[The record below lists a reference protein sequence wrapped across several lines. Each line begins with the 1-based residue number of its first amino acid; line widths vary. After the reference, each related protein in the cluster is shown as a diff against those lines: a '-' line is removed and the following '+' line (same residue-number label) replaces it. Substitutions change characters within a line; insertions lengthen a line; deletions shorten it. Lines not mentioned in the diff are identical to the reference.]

1 MVPGSVT
8 FVGAPKQQ
16 HVIITAFDYNA
27 DSFTETVVDNV
38 SALFPLIER
47 DSVTWINVD
56 GLHEPEVIK
65 QLGNHFNIHPLIQE
79 DIIHPVQRPK
89 FEDFDGHIYL
99 VLKSLVYRERECTID
114 SEQISILMF
123 KNCVITFQE
132 KTSKVFDP
140 VKERLRNNK
149 GRIRRVGSDYLVYS
163 LMDAV
168 IDNYFI
174 ILDRVGD
181 VIDDLEEGL
190 IHKPDQRRL
199 ATIHRMKREMLFLRK
214 SVWPLREVINGMQ
227 KNGSSLIHQETII
240 YFQDIY
246 DHTIQVIDT
255 IESLRDIVL
264 GMLDTYLSSLS
275 NRMGEI
281 MKVLTGIAT
290 IFMPLSFLAGVYGMN
305 FDYIPG
311 KEWKYGFF
319 ALLFFMAVIAL
330 LMFTFFKRRR
340 WF

>member
-8 FVGAPKQQ
+8 FIGAPRQE
-16 HVIITAFDYNA
+16 HVIISVIDY
-27 DSFTETVVDNV
+27 DKDTFTEKICKDV
-38 SALFPLIER
+38 SEIFPIVER
-47 DSVTWINVD
+47 ESVTWINVD

-65 QLGNHFNIHPLIQE
+65 QLGEYFKIHPLIQE

-89 FEDFDGHIYL
+89 FEDFDNHIYL
-99 VLKSLVYRERECTID
+99 VLKTLSYNERESRID
-114 SEQISILMF
+114 SEQISMLMF
-123 KNCVITFQE
+123 KNCVVTFQE
-132 KTSKVFDP
+132 KTGNVFDS
-140 VKERLRNNK
+140 VKERIRNNK
-149 GRIRRVGSDYLVYS
+149 GRIRRTGTDYLVYS

-168 IDNYFI
+168 IDNYFL

-190 IHKPDQRRL
+190 ISKPSQNRL

-214 SVWPLREVINGMQ
+214 CVWPLREVINNVQ
-227 KNGSSLIHQETII
+227 KNGSDLIHQETII

-290 IFMPLSFLAGVYGMN
+290 VFMPLSFMAGVYGMN
-305 FDYIPG
+305 FDVLPG
-311 KEWKYGFF
+311 KELKYGFWF
-319 ALLFFMAVIAL
+319 LLGVMLSVALFMFF
-330 LMFTFFKRRR
+330 FFKRKR

>member
-1 MVPGSVT
+1 
-8 FVGAPKQQ
+8 
-16 HVIITAFDYNA
+16 
-27 DSFTETVVDNV
+27 
-38 SALFPLIER
+38 
-47 DSVTWINVD
+47 
-56 GLHEPEVIK
+56 
-65 QLGNHFNIHPLIQE
+65 
-79 DIIHPVQRPK
+79 
-89 FEDFDGHIYL
+89 
-99 VLKSLVYRERECTID
+99 
-114 SEQISILMF
+114 
-123 KNCVITFQE
+123 
-132 KTSKVFDP
+132 
-140 VKERLRNNK
+140 
-149 GRIRRVGSDYLVYS
+149 
-163 LMDAV
+163 
-168 IDNYFI
+168 
-174 ILDRVGD
+174 
-181 VIDDLEEGL
+181 
-190 IHKPDQRRL
+190 
-199 ATIHRMKREMLFLRK
+199 MKREMLFLRK
-214 SVWPLREVINGMQ
+214 CVWPLRELINGMQ

-319 ALLFFMAVIAL
+319 AIIFLMAAVAL
-330 LMFTFFKRRR
+330 LMFTYFKRRR